1 MSKND
6 YIIVLDVG
14 TTFVRTVVAQ
24 IISEDEGQKPRIIG
38 VGAIPSSGIRRGV
51 VADIEE
57 VSEAIKFSIEEAQ
70 RNSGVKIESVYVSIG
85 GSHLECMEAQN
96 AIAVGRA
103 DGEVAQEDIER
114 VTNEAQAINLPQNK
128 EILHFIPQNYKLDDQ
143 DGIKDPLGMS
153 GVRLEVQGL
162 VVIGSTPHIRNITK
176 CVNNCNI
183 EIEGFVIAPLAA
195 AKAVLNKRQKELG
208 VVSVDIGGGTTS
220 IAIYEEREL
229 IHIAVL
235 PIGAGHITNDIA
247 IGLRTSI
254 EVAEKV
260 KLKYG
265 SALAAE
271 ISKKDQINLADF
283 DPNEEVMIS
292 RRHVAE
298 IIEARLEEIFFMVE
312 KELKK
317 INRSALLPAGAILTG
332 GGSCMQGSIDL
343 AKDIL
348 KLPAQT
354 GFPIELSGLVDKVD
368 NPAFSVTIGMI
379 LWVLEDPI
387 AMSSKGGFNINI
399 PGSGMMGDMSKI
411 SDLTKTIKKHFG
423 KFLP

>member
-14 TTFVRTVVAQ
+14 SSFVRTVVAQ
-24 IISEDEGQKPRIIG
+24 VISEDNIQKPRIIG
-38 VGAIPSSGIRRGV
+38 VGVVPSSGIRRGV

-85 GSHLECMEAQN
+85 GAHLECLESQN

-103 DGEVAQEDIER
+103 DGEVSSEDIER
-114 VTNEAQAINLPQNK
+114 AATQAQAVSLPQNK
-128 EILHFIPQNYKLDDQ
+128 EILHFIPQKYKLDDQ
-143 DGIKDPLGMS
+143 DGIKDPLGMT

-162 VVIGSTPHIRNITK
+162 VVIGSTSHIRNITK
-176 CVNNCNI
+176 AVNNCQI
-183 EIEGFVIAPLAA
+183 EIEGFVMEPLAA

-208 VVSVDIGGGTTS
+208 VVAIDIGGGTTS
-220 IAIYEEREL
+220 IAVYEEREL

-254 EVAEKV
+254 DVAEKV

-265 SALAAE
+265 SALASE
-271 ISKKDQINLADF
+271 ISKKEQINLADF
-283 DPNEEVMIS
+283 DPNEEATIS

-332 GGSCMQGSIDL
+332 GGACMQGSIDL

-368 NPAFSVTIGMI
+368 NPAFSVSIGMI
-379 LWVLEDPI
+379 LWVLEDPVS
-387 AMSSKGGFNINI
+387 MNPKSGFDFKI
-399 PGSGMMGDMSKI
+399 PGANIFSDKSKI
-411 SDLTKTIKKHFG
+411 SEMSKTVKKYFG